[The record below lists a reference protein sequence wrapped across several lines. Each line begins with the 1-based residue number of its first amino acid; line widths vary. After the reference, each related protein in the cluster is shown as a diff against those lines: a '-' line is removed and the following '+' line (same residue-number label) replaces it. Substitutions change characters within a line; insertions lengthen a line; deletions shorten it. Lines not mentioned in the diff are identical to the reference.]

1 MNTEELINIFS
12 YHPPFGDQEVR
23 YQIIRET
30 AKTLAVHIERWCP
43 RSREK
48 SLAITKLQE
57 CVMMANAAIAIHEIE
72 AKPEFAPDDERPAT
86 GEMPTLDSLPN
97 PPEHHEVSEEERA
110 EEQAEKE
117 EQQELAEEEADIPP
131 EVLSEAEDDE
141 RAEIEAQEEG
151 II

>member
-57 CVMMANAAIAIHEIE
+57 CVMMANAAIAIHEPVKV
-72 AKPEFAPDDERPAT
+72 AADDARPAA
-86 GEMPTLDSLPN
+86 EMPTLETLPD
-97 PPEHHEVSEEERA
+97 PPDPPAHHEVSDEDRA
-110 EEQAEKE
+110 AEQAEKE
-117 EQQELAEEEADIPP
+117 EEQEAAEEQADIRD
-131 EVLSEAEDDE
+131 ENVKAE
-141 RAEIEAQEEG
+141 QEQKDRQTEG
-151 II
+151 EL